1 MKPQRKKGEG
11 RKSEQ
16 HSSHAQPK
24 PSSVQSVVGGVHLQS
39 DSTATNEHARTDHQ
53 PFPNSSSARNQPSV
67 HPPSVPINRL
77 HQFKTLTVVI
87 RDDYLPSSPKV
98 YLTITGSGGN
108 LYSLSARVQHY
119 QPPSLKVTINRRHS
133 KRNP

>member
-53 PFPNSSSARNQPSV
+53 SSTKSSSAGNQPSCRETDLFSV
-67 HPPSVPINRL
+67 LAYFLSPSRL
-77 HQFKTLTVVI
+77 LFF
-87 RDDYLPSSPKV
+87 RE
-98 YLTITGSGGN
+98 GSIYEG
-108 LYSLSARVQHY
+108 
-119 QPPSLKVTINRRHS
+119 
-133 KRNP
+133 